1 MAKEVSEPK
10 KQSLLE
16 RDVKSL
22 IPGMALPP
30 IVAQLITKV
39 YSLVDTYFVSTLGTA
54 ATAAVGVNGSL
65 EHVITMFA
73 GLIGSGACSYIARLL
88 GEKRNQDA
96 DRVLSTS
103 FYISMG
109 LGVLFAVLGTIFVT
123 PLMRLLNSNAESE
136 IDAVQYGTY
145 VLMAAPFMIGSF
157 ILNMCLR
164 SEGRSTYAMV
174 GVAAGGILNCFLDP
188 VFIYTF
194 DLGVAGASMATAI
207 SKIFSFCILFW
218 PYVKKQCAVVI
229 SLRKIKV
236 VGKDVQEV
244 LSIGSTTCLRSICS
258 VAASVLI
265 NRIAGSFSTAALAA
279 VSVANRVME
288 FPFVVILG
296 FTQGCQPIVGFN
308 WGAKRLDRVRETMR
322 ISIWVAA
329 IGSVLFAV
337 VLFVFARPL
346 LGLFNSEQDLEVLRL
361 GILCARLQCV
371 TLIIHSMES
380 VVCMFYAGTGKAKY
394 SLLMATARQ
403 GYCFYPVVLTLPFL
417 LGAEGIAACQ
427 AAADLLMLAVAV
439 PLSVKAFRI
448 IKHTEECGYE

>member
-1 MAKEVSEPK
+1 MAREISLQK
-10 KQSLLE
+10 KQLMLE

-22 IPGMALPP
+22 IPSMALPP

-39 YSLVDTYFVSTLGTA
+39 YNLVDTYFVSTLGTA

-65 EHVITMFA
+65 EHTITLFA

-103 FYISMG
+103 FFAGMG
-109 LGVLFAVLGTIFVT
+109 LGVLFAIFGTIFVV
-123 PLMRLLNSNAESE
+123 PLMRLLSSNADSE
-136 IDAVQYGTY
+136 LYAVQYGTY
-145 VLMAAPFMIGSF
+145 VLLASPFMIGSF

-174 GVAAGGILNCFLDP
+174 GIAAGGILNCFLDP
-188 VFIYTF
+188 LFIYTF
-194 DLGVAGASMATAI
+194 DLGVTGASMATAI
-207 SKIFSFCILFW
+207 SKAVSFFILLW
-218 PYVKKQCAVVI
+218 PYTKKQCSVVI
-229 SLRKIKV
+229 SVRNIRLVI
-236 VGKDVQEV
+236 KDVQEV
-244 LSIGSTTCLRSICS
+244 LSIGSTTCLRSVCNVI
-258 VAASVLI
+258 ASILI

-288 FPFVVILG
+288 FPFAVILG
-296 FTQGCQPIVGFN
+296 FSQGCQPIVGFN
-308 WGAKRLDRVRETMR
+308 WGAKRMDRVKETMR
-322 ISIWVAA
+322 VSIVVAV

-337 VLFVFARPL
+337 VLFFLAQPL
-346 LGLFNSEQDLEVLRL
+346 VGVFNSQGDVEVLRL
-361 GILCARLQCV
+361 GILCARLQCM

-417 LGAEGIAACQ
+417 FGAEGVAACQ
-427 AAADLLMLAVAV
+427 AAADLLMVAVAL
-439 PLSVKAFRI
+439 PLSIKAFRI
-448 IKHTEECGYE
+448 IKQAEVSDDV